1 MFKEKSASKTIT
13 LCILCLSLVLSGCG
27 SASSVSE
34 GGGVIDASGKIVSSD
49 SGKDSDKDSGDKD
62 SKKKKK
68 KKDSKESGKKSDDGS
83 FSDEDSGNPGS
94 GSASDQG
101 ASDSSADGGEAASAP
116 ANDGPGS
123 RDNTPVI
130 LVPEAPGIEV
140 YGNDLISIDAS
151 NSGEGYICVT
161 YVGSSPKVKLQI
173 TCPNTTTYTY
183 NLTDSSTQ
191 VFPLTSESGTYTIGA
206 FENISGTEYSTCF
219 RGDIPVTITNE
230 FGPYLYPNQ
239 YVNFNADCQ
248 CIGVAQDLAYS
259 ANTDLDVVTNV
270 YNYMINNI
278 VYDSEL
284 ANTVE
289 SGYLPDPDRTLTTNK
304 GICLDYS
311 CLMSSML
318 RSQGIPTHLE
328 VGYASTAYHAWISVF
343 LSDIG
348 WVNGIVEFDGNTWE
362 LMDPTFAASASSD
375 ELKEFIG
382 DGSNYETKYIY

>member
-1 MFKEKSASKTIT
+1 MLA
-13 LCILCLSLVLSGCG
+13 LSGCG
-27 SASSVSE
+27 SASVSE
-34 GGGVIDASGKIVSSD
+34 GGGVIDASGKVVSSDSDKD
-49 SGKDSDKDSGDKD
+49 SGKDSDGKE

-68 KKDSKESGKKSDDGS
+68 KNKDSDGSGKKSDDKS
-83 FSDEDSGNPGS
+83 ESGEESGAPGS
-94 GSASDQG
+94 GPDQAG
-101 ASDSSADGGEAASAP
+101 SDSSADTAAASESEP
-116 ANDGPGS
+116 ANNGPGS

-140 YGNDLISIDAS
+140 YGNDMISIDAS
-151 NSGEGYICVT
+151 NAGEGYICVT
-161 YVGSSPKVKLQI
+161 YFGSSPKVKLQI

-183 NLTDSSTQ
+183 NLTDNNMQ

-206 FENISGTEYSTCF
+206 FENISGSEYSTCF

-239 YVNFNADCQ
+239 YVNFNANCE
-248 CIGVAQDLAYS
+248 CIGTAQDLAYS
-259 ANTDLDVVTNV
+259 ANTDLDVVTSV
-270 YNYMINNI
+270 YNYMINNV

-289 SGYLPDPDRTLTTNK
+289 SGYLPDPDRTLTTKK

-328 VGYASTAYHAWISVF
+328 VGYASTAYHAWISVY

-362 LMDPTFAASASSD
+362 LMDPTFAASASAD

-382 DGSNYETKYIY
+382 DGSNYETKYVY

>member
-1 MFKEKSASKTIT
+1 MYKVKSASKTIT

-27 SASSVSE
+27 GASSVSE
-34 GGGVIDASGKIVSSD
+34 GGGVIDASGKVVSSD
-49 SGKDSDKDSGDKD
+49 SGKDSGKD
-62 SKKKKK
+62 SKKTKKK
-68 KKDSKESGKKSDDGS
+68 KKESKGSEDTSNGGSSSGEATQNS
-83 FSDEDSGNPGS
+83 GS
-94 GSASDQG
+94 GSDQAGSAQAGSDP
-101 ASDSSADGGEAASAP
+101 SADSGEAGSAP
-116 ANDGPGS
+116 VNDGPGS

-130 LVPEAPGIEV
+130 LVPEAPGVEV

-173 TCPNTTTYTY
+173 TCPNATTYTY

-206 FENISGTEYSTCF
+206 FENISGSEYSTCF

-311 CLMSSML
+311 CLMCSML